1 MAIWTHLQS
10 SGRTGAD
17 RYASTYTYNSR
28 GLRATAFLSEV
39 GADHGV
45 VVTDVGNGGASQP
58 PPTGRGMPW
67 VVVEFDKRLRFVGG
81 APTGVSA
88 VPGCNHLGGAEIE

>member
-1 MAIWTHLQS
+1 MYTEM
-10 SGRTGAD
+10 
-17 RYASTYTYNSR
+17 YAYNSR
-28 GLRATAFLSEV
+28 GPRATVYQSE
-39 GADHGV
+39 GGGDRRGV
-45 VVTDVGNGGASQP
+45 TVDASDGGESQP

-88 VPGCNHLGGAEIE
+88 VSG